1 MNRDRRYRKRERET
15 EGHEWT
21 RDISKE
27 SGGAAIVEPIVIIPI
42 RHRPSVPPS
51 FPSSPNRVQQRE
63 TLSGRL
69 DCPPSAVSAVHE
81 WPNSVNSGFSLKLSI
96 SARSALHCSPPP
108 PPPPASLFSHR
119 NIKSLLLLLLDKSH
133 QRRRRRRML
142 PERGAKS
149 IMMPNDI

>member
-1 MNRDRRYRKRERET
+1 MLPSMHGTTSFLEMEADYSGRRLRRVAL
-15 EGHEWT
+15 GQIGSHEQGNL
-21 RDISKE
+21 SLFHQ
-27 SGGAAIVEPIVIIPI
+27 
-42 RHRPSVPPS
+42 HRPPS

-63 TLSGRL
+63 TLSGRI

-96 SARSALHCSPPP
+96 SARSALHCSPL
-108 PPPPASLFSHR
+108 PPPASLFSHR
-119 NIKSLLLLLLDKSH
+119 NIKSLLLLLLLDKSH
-133 QRRRRRRML
+133 HRRRRRRRML

>member
-51 FPSSPNRVQQRE
+51 FPSSSNRVQQRE
-63 TLSGRL
+63 TLSGRI

-96 SARSALHCSPPP
+96 SARSALHCSPL
-108 PPPPASLFSHR
+108 PPPASLFSHR